1 MLIFVVRMDIQLKN
15 GTAVD
20 SLRDQRQK
28 QFANVWIRGGKKGIL
43 HLCPR
48 FGKIRTAIHAL
59 RTMNNPSVLIAYPD
73 LKIEK
78 SWRDEMKIILYE
90 NPSITYTTH
99 LSLFKHVNE
108 RYDVIILDEIHLLS
122 AKQIEVVKHI
132 MENNHCI
139 LGLTGTLSRR
149 TENTLGEQLGL
160 VVLAEY
166 PIEQAIKEGIVP
178 DYEITVTRVAL
189 DLAEKVRF
197 DNLSRKIE
205 YLERAGKDTMFK
217 RLERMRVIQNSTSKL
232 RKTRELLS
240 LLGKERILVFCG
252 ITEIAD
258 SLGIP
263 SYHSKVR
270 EKQIFLD
277 FAEGK
282 GNHLAVCKIGNTG
295 ITYVPLNRVIINY
308 FDSNP
313 QNLTQRINRCMSL
326 EYNNPEKKA
335 KIDIIMST
343 EDVERKWLKRALE
356 FFEPSKIKYI

>member
-1 MLIFVVRMDIQLKN
+1 MRMDIQLKN
-15 GTAVD
+15 GTDVD

-28 QFANVWIRGGKKGIL
+28 HFADVWIRGGKKGIL

-59 RTMNNPSVLIAYPD
+59 RTMDNPSVLIAYPD

-90 NPSITYTTH
+90 NPSIAYTTH
-99 LSLFKHVNE
+99 LSLFKHVDE

-122 AKQIEVVKHI
+122 AKQIEVVKCM
-132 MENNHCI
+132 MENNQCI

-160 VVLAEY
+160 IVLAEY

-189 DLAEKVRF
+189 DLVEKVRF

-240 LLGKERILVFCG
+240 LLSKERILVFCG

-263 SYHSKVR
+263 SYHSKSS
-270 EKQIFLD
+270 EKGIFQDFLD
-277 FAEGK
+277 GRI
-282 GNHLAVCKIGNTG
+282 NQMAVIKIGNTG
-295 ITYVPLNRVIINY
+295 VTYKPLSKVIINY

-313 QNLTQRINRCMSL
+313 EHLTQRINRCMSM
-326 EYNNPEKKA
+326 EYENPEKKA
-335 KIDIIMST
+335 KIYIISST
-343 EDVERKWLKRALE
+343 EEVELRWLRRALE
-356 FFEPSKIKYI
+356 FFDKSKIKYI